1 GDILYADALSVGQI
15 AAVRTQITPRRN
27 HCVCGDAHS
36 QKELFRPT
44 YSVTLLAGKAY
55 TVIVCG
61 SAANGY
67 SMILQQE
74 Y

>member
-1 GDILYADALSVGQI
+1 
-15 AAVRTQITPRRN
+15 
-27 HCVCGDAHS
+27 VCGNAETL
-36 QKELFRPT
+36 KEIFRPT

-67 SMILQQE
+67 SIIIQQE